1 MIYNQGYETNYY
13 SIYQRKREDPS
24 YDFLKNNPLFP
35 ARAKGV
41 GNLLLFA
48 AHDALCTHE
57 RQTLECGNN
66 FFS

>member
-48 AHDALCTHE
+48 AH
-57 RQTLECGNN
+57 GV
-66 FFS
+66 